1 MDDFYKNPKVKKPQ
15 DQKITKHIK
24 KLVGYEPLLADG
36 VKLDLE
42 AVSKEYG
49 LPLEE
54 VQKTYEQTKTPKE
67 PQPQQQIP
75 GDFDLEGYAKSQG
88 IDFKALQEFVQ
99 SQKQT
104 QIPTMP
110 KPTPLEM
117 AEGSVDMEEIENSI
131 DAEQE
136 EMDVMEEET
145 NPLYTMLMGDDESAP
160 VSIKNIYAV
169 NESTVE
175 GVFPNGLQ
183 FYVRDTGDELE
194 FMTEEDEEASTF
206 SYEDITEMFDF
217 MNLLGKE

>member
-1 MDDFYKNPKVKKPQ
+1 MKFKKEHSKQNVVVDPMVAPTMGGQYKKAPKPM
-15 DQKITKHIK
+15 I
-24 KLVGYEPLLADG
+24 EG
-36 VKLDLE
+36 VEVNDSDEYDETDAEIEALE
-42 AVSKEYG
+42 AFGKE
-49 LPLEE
+49 
-54 VQKTYEQTKTPKE
+54 QIAKMKKQPK
-67 PQPQQQIP
+67 QQQ
-75 GDFDLEGYAKSQG
+75 FDLEGYAKSEN
-88 IDFKALQEFVQ
+88 IDFKKLQEFVQ
-99 SQKQT
+99 SQKQS

-136 EMDVMEEET
+136 EMDAMEEET

-169 NESTVE
+169 SEDMVE

-194 FMTEEDEEASTF
+194 FMTEEDEEVVTF
-206 SYEDITEMFDF
+206 SYEQLKDLFDV
-217 MNLLGKE
+217 MNLVGEE